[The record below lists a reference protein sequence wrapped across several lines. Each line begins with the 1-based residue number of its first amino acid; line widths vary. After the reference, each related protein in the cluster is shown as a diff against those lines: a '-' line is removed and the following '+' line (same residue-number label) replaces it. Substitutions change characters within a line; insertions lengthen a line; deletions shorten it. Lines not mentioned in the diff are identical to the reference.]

1 MKHALAIAGLLA
13 VSVGIAD
20 AADAPV
26 VPDASTLDPAALKF
40 LIPERIEWRPAAGL
54 TGTDTS
60 VLVGDPARPGL
71 YVVLNRFHPGN
82 FSRPHYHP
90 NDRYIL
96 VISGTWWA
104 STGAAFEPERNTV
117 PMRDGTFV
125 THFGREVHYDGAR
138 AGGEPAVVMIFGMG
152 PGTRI
157 ECTGPDAETG
167 PGPCADARRA
177 AATPAR

>member
-1 MKHALAIAGLLA
+1 VRSGALAAVVLLGATASAHAAG
-13 VSVGIAD
+13 
-20 AADAPV
+20 APS
-26 VPDASTLDPAALKF
+26 VPDASTLDPQALKF
-40 LIPERIEWRPAAGL
+40 LIPENIQWRPAAGL

-96 VISGTWWA
+96 VVAGTWWV
-104 STGAAFEPERNTV
+104 STGAAYDPERNTI
-117 PMRDGTFV
+117 PMKAGTFV

-138 AGGEPAVVMIFGMG
+138 MGDEAAVVMIFGNG
-152 PGTRI
+152 PGTRV
-157 ECTGPDAETG
+157 ECTGEAAETA
-167 PGPCADARRA
+167 PGPCADALTA
-177 AATPAR
+177 ARIP